1 MRVPEQTNHYYYYK
15 YNKYNNNN
23 NKRKPC
29 FSLVAVHRYA
39 AARSLCVCIVVVAVF
54 QNISEHVGTLEHALV
69 VLLPC

>member
-29 FSLVAVHRYA
+29 FCLVTVHRCV
-39 AARSLCVCIVVVAVF
+39 AARALCACIVTVAVF
-54 QNISEHVGTLEHALV
+54 QNISEHAGTLEHTLV